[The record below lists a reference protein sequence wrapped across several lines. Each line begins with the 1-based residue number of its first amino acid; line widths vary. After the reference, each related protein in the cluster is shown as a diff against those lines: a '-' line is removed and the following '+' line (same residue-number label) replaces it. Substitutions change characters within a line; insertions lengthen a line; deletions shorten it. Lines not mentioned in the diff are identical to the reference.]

1 MEYITDLEI
10 EIHMQ
15 NEYNRVASEVYEHLK
30 EKSQSFIGKKIT
42 TLKGLTQKFN
52 DYVKPIISNITV
64 SPLPGIHS
72 AAKIHY
78 ISLTADTNLYVE
90 IKLAFNLKHGGCVYK
105 SNTFFIGKVDETGVL
120 TEVYED
126 KSLKINTD
134 PIYYEA
140 EIMKI
145 EELRRLENQIHAI
158 KTAIRVDE
166 SAYKYI

>member
-15 NEYNRVASEVYEHLK
+15 NEFNRVASEVYEHLK
-30 EKSQSFIGKKIT
+30 EKSQPFIGKKIT

-52 DYVKPIISNITV
+52 DYVRPLPSYYNV
-64 SPLPGIHS
+64 NLLPGIHS
-72 AAKIHY
+72 SAKIHY
-78 ISLTADTNLYVE
+78 ISLTADSNLYVE
-90 IKLAFNLKHGGCVYK
+90 VKLAFNLKNGGCVYR
-105 SNTFFIGKVDETGVL
+105 SNTFFIGKVVDGVL
-120 TEVYED
+120 TEVFE
-126 KSLKINTD
+126 SLNIDAT
-134 PIYYEA
+134 PIDYEA

-145 EELRRLENQIHAI
+145 EELRRLESQIYTI